1 MRALIWILAILALL
15 ILLLFLLRLRL
26 TGEYGESGAGLTVSL
41 GGLPLFRLPR
51 PEAAKQDKKGSKPK
65 AKKKKKKKTEKK
77 EEPKG
82 GSEPGFRKEL
92 EIIVRFLGKLRRR
105 LVIDELT
112 LRYLSAGDDPAATAL
127 AFGAANAAAAAL
139 ARAVESVFRV
149 KKRDIRAAVSF
160 TEPKPRVY
168 ARLQLSVSL
177 GILIWI
183 LGKAALERTW
193 AKLTRTRK

>member
-1 MRALIWILAILALL
+1 MRALLWIAAILVLL

-26 TGEYGESGAGLTVSL
+26 TGEYGEGGACLTVAL
-41 GGLPLFRLPR
+41 GSIPVFRLPR
-51 PEAAKQDKKGSKPK
+51 PEAAKQAPK
-65 AKKKKKKKTEKK
+65 EKRTKDKKKKKKKEEDKEK
-77 EEPKG
+77 PKG

-92 EIIVRFLGKLRRR
+92 EIIGRSLGKLKRR

-112 LRYLSAGDDPAATAL
+112 LWYLSAGDDPAATAL
-127 AFGAANAAAAAL
+127 AYGAANAAAAAL
-139 ARAVESVFRV
+139 ARAVESLFRV
-149 KKRDIRAAVSF
+149 KERDIRAAVSF
-160 TEPKPRVY
+160 TETKPRVY

-183 LGKAALERTW
+183 LGKAALERAW